1 MSRWLTGVWRAW
13 RGPPHP
19 TLGCSGDTVRFG
31 PALML
36 CPVASSPFP
45 PPSPG
50 RSRWSSATP
59 SWTPDSGLPTL
70 CRRPRVLPL
79 CGEWRGV
86 FWIPWSSGGS
96 GLTHT
101 ATLVELGFLPEAVVS
116 IWHRFC
122 HCPTPQTHTASHSV
136 APWAGPAS
144 SQCFC
149 RQTSQSIRG
158 SGLALPLSGSRL
170 PPSRPGKPRS
180 WTGRWFT
187 PHLRG
192 SCVLSLACQP
202 LGMGFCPP
210 SAGPSQCTHIGVSG
224 LDSRPRG
231 PLGGSLWDAECSEA
245 CGDAGFT
252 PASVW
257 EAPAPCWAC
266 AGSCGRMRMRPL
278 GESQTPEPPH
288 ACGLCWS

>member
-1 MSRWLTGVWRAW
+1 MNIRSLLIVKGVRSVQSD
-13 RGPPHP
+13 PP
-19 TLGCSGDTVRFG
+19 L
-31 PALML
+31 
-36 CPVASSPFP
+36 ASP
-45 PPSPG
+45 PPPG
-50 RSRWSSATP
+50 RSWWSSAAP
-59 SWTPDSGLPTL
+59 PWTPDSGLPTL
-70 CRRPRVLPL
+70 CGRLSVLPL

-96 GLTHT
+96 GMTHT
-101 ATLVELGFLPEAVVS
+101 ATPVELGFLLEAVVS

-122 HCPTPQTHTASHSV
+122 HCPTPLTHTASHSV

-144 SQCFC
+144 SQCFGC
-149 RQTSQSIRG
+149 QTSQSIGG
-158 SGLALPLSGSRL
+158 SGLALPLSGSQL

-202 LGMGFCPP
+202 LGVGSCLP
-210 SAGPSQCTHIGVSG
+210 SAGPSQCTH
-224 LDSRPRG
+224 SRPWG
-231 PLGGSLWDAECSEA
+231 PLGGSLWDAERPGA

-252 PASVW
+252 PASVS
-257 EAPAPCWAC
+257 EAPALCWAC
-266 AGSCGRMRMRPL
+266 AGSCGRTRMRPL
-278 GESQTPEPPH
+278 GGSQTPEPPH